1 MDSKKKRLWEA
12 RRRGPAPNFVML
24 TVESSRWRPE
34 SKGVSLAQELRR
46 RARCLRLYDEYRAKA
61 PNTAEAKV
69 CREFGIS
76 ARTLRQWRQRHR
88 QAGLSGLI
96 PAPRRPRN
104 SPRQT
109 PPWLERI
116 IIAVRLCTGWGA
128 QRIAQELTH
137 LGLAAVTHNAVYG
150 VLERRAMKV
159 PLVRR
164 SRKAGFRYQREVTND
179 LWHMDVKGPLYFGPG
194 RGPWYGIA
202 ILDDRSRFCVGAT
215 LAPNRRMDTAIALLE
230 AAVGKWGAP
239 RQLMSDNGSEFVG
252 VGASPSPSRFVVRL
266 TQLGIEHLP
275 IKLRTPETN
284 GKIERF
290 WLTLEQELLT
300 RQPIASLSEG
310 QEVFAGYV
318 GEYNF
323 NRRHWSLD
331 YATPAQ
337 IYCPAQ
343 AGVPMPTELKALMPY
358 LMSLKEASEHHR

>member
-12 RRRGPAPNFVML
+12 RRGGPAPDFVML
-24 TVESSRWRPE
+24 TVESPCWRPE
-34 SKGVSLAQELRR
+34 PKGVSWAQELRR
-46 RARCLRLYDEYRAKA
+46 RARCLRLYGEYRAQA
-61 PNTAEAKV
+61 ASTARAKV

-76 ARTLRQWRQRHR
+76 ARTLRQWRQRYR

-96 PAPRRPRN
+96 PASRRPRN
-104 SPRQT
+104 SPQQT
-109 PPWLERI
+109 PPWVERI
-116 IIAVRLCTGWGA
+116 IIAIRLRTGWGV
-128 QRIAQELTH
+128 QRIAQELAH
-137 LGLAAVTHNAVYG
+137 LGLAEVTHNAVYG
-150 VLERRAMKV
+150 VLERRGMKV

-164 SRKAGFRYQREVTND
+164 SRKAGFRYQREVSND

-194 RGPWYGIA
+194 LGPWYGIA

-230 AAVGKWGAP
+230 QAVSTWGAP

-252 VGASPSPSRFVVRL
+252 VGARPAASRFQVRL
-266 TQLGIEHLP
+266 RELGIEHLP

-290 WLTLEQELLT
+290 WLTLEQELLM
-300 RQPIASLSEG
+300 RQPITSLHEG
-310 QEVFAGYV
+310 QQMFAGYV

-323 NRRHWSLD
+323 NRRHWSLG
-331 YATPAQ
+331 YQTPAQ

-343 AGVPMPTELKALMPY
+343 AGAPMPAELKALMPY
-358 LMSLKEASEHHR
+358 LKSLKEAGERDS